1 MKMRKGNHI
10 ERRSIASL
18 KAHQAGA
25 TLMEMMIGL
34 ALGVVVTTAMVVLMA
49 NALGTTT
56 RIIHM
61 SQLTDELRNS
71 MSMMTRDLRRANY
84 TAHSL
89 FCYGNSACGDTGGSA
104 PQVGDVYKD
113 PDRACFS
120 FTLDRNS
127 DGDAANDSVAG
138 FQRTVKSDVGVIEM
152 WTSTAADADPCA
164 NEDGDGWIELTDPNT
179 VNITAFEIDDDTF
192 SFEQVFE
199 ENETNSF
206 TNRQRQ
212 IQIRLAG
219 SLVLEEAKGINMVT
233 REIQD
238 TIYAR
243 NDFITSTP

>member
-1 MKMRKGNHI
+1 MKTQIKSRKAW
-10 ERRSIASL
+10 RTRSPKLS
-18 KAHQAGA
+18 HQAGA
-25 TLMEMMIGL
+25 TLVELMIGL
-34 ALGVVVTTAMVVLMA
+34 ALSVLVTTSMVILMA
-49 NALGTTT
+49 NSFGTTT

-84 TAHSL
+84 SAHSL
-89 FCYGNSACGDTGGSA
+89 FCYGNSACGEAGGSA
-104 PQVGDVYKD
+104 PQVGDIYRD

-127 DGDAANDSVAG
+127 DGNAANDPVAG

-152 WTSTAADADPCA
+152 WTGTAADADPCA
-164 NEDGDGWIELTDPNT
+164 NENGNGWIELTDPNT
-179 VNITAFEIDDDTF
+179 VNITEFVIDEPF
-192 SFEQVFE
+192 PFEQVYE
-199 ENETNSF
+199 EGETNSF